1 MALAT
6 RLTVDHKAGKP
17 TFELPVYVRDSFG
30 NLVGEDMQKQATA
43 SIVILKHV
51 DTRLQNHNEGELP
64 GDISYIVFRL
74 VSGLMSNRPRAREGF
89 YTTLQ
94 ALLQLQPSTV
104 PVTFHTV
111 TENWSKNR
119 AFSKYE
125 IKDKILGELLTFG
138 ALIRSGQ
145 ANYHSDMQSK
155 IISRLLQIRK
165 IKSYMDII
173 ATQFLVNLVEKCEGS
188 VTFKNLWN
196 HLEKEISAPVEE
208 LNPSSLWLRLVL
220 LRTHKYKP
228 PVWLNSSLDPK
239 NYCAIGQILM
249 ETLTALPMVHPLLEE
264 VVIGLAP
271 DDRTTNSHLVKFWCE
286 GLAPC
291 LEHPSTKKLQL
302 LFIVLQLILPK
313 LKKGSEIDAVF
324 PTSMVVLLLTS
335 VSRYDKDL
343 SLSARGLASALL
355 QLVTANQDEDSDV
368 QLTVVKKLI
377 VPPGSV
383 RFDHLTGT
391 KLLTQ
396 MKTNYTLTTIKGL
409 AKILIKIIR
418 RQIPKVK
425 PADQTFAAHTLTN
438 LVMHPKVT
446 NADHLTWRAEQLMV
460 LMKMAFFT
468 PGPADLIQDFR
479 DAFFKTLTHLTGHIK
494 EYKIVLLNLVNFAD
508 KELQLCETTGTSP
521 LSIEAKNLWSQILGK
536 LLIFEDG
543 DQTSISNQVFQVLY
557 GQMALRLFFEP
568 EGAKDIID
576 ELNACQREVMK
587 KGSAWKKGNASKAED
602 GLEEPHWVEVVTEL
616 LISLLAHEKRI
627 FRSMAQGVFWLMC
640 PEITAT
646 ALTLITDVLDPS
658 KTSELI
664 SKEESD
670 VEDSESDDEKD
681 DDKME
686 EEDDE
691 ELEDK
696 DENEDVDDENIFDI
710 KKKMLSISGNGD
722 VDIDIDDI
730 PEEELNKL
738 DKRLGALFSEY
749 QARRRGKR
757 LGAFDKLAQDEKSLM
772 NFRSRVCDL
781 IDVYIKEACNMGLL
795 MDLVTPL
802 FIALLTADQD
812 HRQRDLQSRLRHCIN
827 LLGKIQKFTSVGDAT
842 VDTLI
847 ETFNNFFNNAYEIPE
862 SYSPLVQE
870 CYIFLFRCGRQLL
883 EEEFHKPNNPLTQAY
898 ISHLESYFAEKSC
911 SLKLEAFLDPCSSNI
926 GGLWTIAEFA
936 VKCGFDPG
944 VKVFRQMQALG
955 VLKKLYTN
963 KALLT
968 QGNKEDIT
976 RIEGELSKK
985 TVDAL
990 NSFQTP
996 ESINGAYMASLFA
1009 VLVIIHKNHAQKGSP
1024 NNFNWDEIKV
1034 AVIGVRQRISGKS
1047 LNAFRKPYN
1056 ALQQALRLPKVVYG
1070 VKNLQ
1075 SKNTDTATIKASQE
1089 ECINEGEAVKDSKRK
1104 KKREKRAKKAQNV
1117 EEEDGNTIEKAT
1129 EEKVE
1134 EATVE
1139 ASIEEENGK
1148 QKKKRKQS
1156 TSSHQKQK
1164 KKKRSE

>member
-302 LFIVLQLILPK
+302 LFIVLQ
-313 LKKGSEIDAVF
+313 IDAVF

-812 HRQRDLQSRLRHCIN
+812 HRQRDLQSRLR
-827 LLGKIQKFTSVGDAT
+827 
-842 VDTLI
+842 
-847 ETFNNFFNNAYEIPE
+847 
-862 SYSPLVQE
+862 
-870 CYIFLFRCGRQLL
+870 
-883 EEEFHKPNNPLTQAY
+883 
-898 ISHLESYFAEKSC
+898 SC